1 VHAFNDAK
9 ITYLVEKCKKRSKKS
24 LFFFDIMQSFDKND
38 YICSD

>member
-9 ITYLVEKCKKRSKKS
+9 ITYLVEKSKKQSQKS
-24 LFFFDIMQSFDKND
+24 LFFFDIMQSLNKND